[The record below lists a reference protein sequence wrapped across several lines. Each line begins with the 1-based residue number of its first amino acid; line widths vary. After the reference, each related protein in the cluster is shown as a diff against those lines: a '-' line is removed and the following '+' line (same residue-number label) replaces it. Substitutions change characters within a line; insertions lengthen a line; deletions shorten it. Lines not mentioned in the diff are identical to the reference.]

1 MVIVQDALPHYVINL
16 LLKRLP
22 TILEKPLSSNI
33 DLSSGNEEILH
44 DYYICCLSR
53 ELSVSIR
60 RETLN
65 GRAKFGVS
73 DDGKEVFQVA
83 MAKTFQKGDFRA
95 DYYRGHTLLLALG
108 LFSIEDLFAQ
118 LYADA
123 DRDPFSG
130 GRQMN
135 NHHATPFVDQ
145 QGNWLSHTDKYNL
158 SSDISTTA
166 GQMARGIGL
175 AFASKIYRE
184 ADHLAPNEFS
194 KKGNEVCFCNIGDA
208 STSEGAFWEAVN
220 AAGVMQVPL
229 ALTVVD
235 DGYGISVP
243 TKYQTT
249 KGSISDV
256 LEGFQSNE
264 LDEGIDIYRVKGW
277 DYHALCDVYQKG
289 IEKVRLTHKPALF
302 HVQDLTQPQGHS
314 TSGSHER
321 YKSKKRLEWERTFD
335 CNRQFRKWML
345 VNGKA
350 TDEELIELEKKAKRK
365 VREARD
371 KAWRAY
377 YGPIEK
383 VLKQLGQIYQGL
395 ATTCNDKPRIAKVH
409 QELRRLVNP
418 FRAEL
423 VRNAKRMWYAVR
435 KEQNEW
441 VSELEGFLER
451 AVETIDERYHAYLY
465 SEGDRSALKVPVV
478 PPTYSENARKKNGF
492 EILNTFF
499 DKAFT
504 KHPNL
509 YAFGE
514 DVGKI
519 GGVNQGMVNMQAK
532 YGEHR
537 IFDTGIREWTIVGQ
551 ALGMAMRGLRPIAE
565 IQYLD
570 YLIYAFSP
578 LSDDLA
584 TLRYRSNNT
593 QMAPA
598 IIRTRGHRLE
608 GIWHS
613 GSPMSVLL
621 GGLRGI
627 YILVPRNFVQA
638 AGMYN
643 TMLQSDD
650 PALMIE
656 CLNGYRRKEKMP
668 DNIGEYTVPLGVP
681 EVLVVGTDLT
691 IVTYGACVRIAQD
704 AIGML
709 EKDGIRAELIDVQTL
724 TPFDLEHHIVE
735 SLKKTNRIIFL
746 DEDVPGGASAYMMQ
760 QVLEV
765 QKGYQYLDSPPLTI
779 TATAHRPPYGT
790 DGDYFSKP
798 NAEDVYEAAFAMML
812 EAEPGRF

>member
-1 MVIVQDALPHYVINL
+1 M
-16 LLKRLP
+16 
-22 TILEKPLSSNI
+22 EKPLSSNI
-33 DLSSGNEEILH
+33 DLTSDNEEIIH

-53 ELSVSIR
+53 ELSLSIR
-60 RETLN
+60 KECLN

-83 MAKTFQKGDFRA
+83 MAKAFQKGDFRA
-95 DYYRGHTLLLALG
+95 DYYRGHTLLLALD
-108 LFSIEDLFAQ
+108 LFSIEDMFAQ

-123 DRDPFSG
+123 ERDPFSG

-135 NHHATPFVDQ
+135 NHHATPTIDKD
-145 QGNWLSHTDKYNL
+145 GNWLSHKDQYNL

-175 AFASKIYRE
+175 AFASKVYRE
-184 ADHLAPNEFS
+184 AKHLQPNQFS
-194 KKGNEVCFCNIGDA
+194 EKGNEVCFCNIGDA
-208 STSEGAFWEAVN
+208 STSEGAFWEALN
-220 AAGVMQVPL
+220 AAGVVQAPL
-229 ALTVVD
+229 AVTVVD

-243 TKYQTT
+243 TEFQTVN
-249 KGSISDV
+249 GSISDA
-256 LEGFQSNE
+256 LEGFQSDE

-277 DYHALCDVYQKG
+277 DYAALCEIYQKG

-302 HVQDLTQPQGHS
+302 HVQELTQPQGHS

-321 YKSKKRLEWERTFD
+321 YKSKKRLQWERDFD
-335 CNRQFRKWML
+335 CNLQFKKWIIF
-345 VNGKA
+345 NGKA
-350 TDEELIELEKKAKRK
+350 TSEELTNIEKKAKRK

-383 VLKQLGQIYQGL
+383 VIKQLNDIYTNLGQACENKEKI
-395 ATTCNDKPRIAKVH
+395 KEVHAKFK
-409 QELRRLVNP
+409 RLVNP

-423 VRNAKRMWYAVR
+423 VRSAKRMWYAVR
-435 KEQNEW
+435 KEQNPW
-441 VSELEGFLER
+441 VEELKGFLER
-451 AVETIDERYHAYLY
+451 AVSTIDERYHAHLY
-465 SEGDRSALKVPVV
+465 DEGEKSALKVPIVH
-478 PPTYSENARKKNGF
+478 PEYSERSPKKNGF

-499 DKAFT
+499 DKAFKT
-504 KHPNL
+504 HPHL

-519 GGVNQGMVNMQAK
+519 GGVNQGMVGMQAK

-537 IFDTGIREWTIVGQ
+537 VFDTGIREWTIVGQ

-584 TLRYRSNNT
+584 TLRYRSNNI

-613 GSPMSVLL
+613 GSPMSILL
-621 GGLRGI
+621 GGLRGL
-627 YILVPRNFVQA
+627 YILVPRDFVQA

-643 TMLQSDD
+643 TMLQSND
-650 PALMIE
+650 PALMVE
-656 CLNGYRRKEKMP
+656 CLNGYRRKETMP

-681 EVLVVGTDLT
+681 DVLHKGTDIT
-691 IVTYGACVRIAQD
+691 IVTYGACVRIAQE
-704 AIGML
+704 AINLL
-709 EKDGIRAELIDVQTL
+709 EEDGISAELIDVQTL
-724 TPFDLEHHIVE
+724 IPFDLEHQIVA
-735 SLKKTNRIIFL
+735 SLKKTNRILFV
-746 DEDVPGGASAYMMQ
+746 DEDVPGGASAYMLQ
-760 QVLEV
+760 KVLEE
-765 QKGYQYLDSPPLTI
+765 QKGYQYLDSAPVTI
-779 TATAHRPPYGT
+779 SAKPHRPPYGT

-798 NAEDVYEAAFAMML
+798 NTEDIYEAAFAMMQ